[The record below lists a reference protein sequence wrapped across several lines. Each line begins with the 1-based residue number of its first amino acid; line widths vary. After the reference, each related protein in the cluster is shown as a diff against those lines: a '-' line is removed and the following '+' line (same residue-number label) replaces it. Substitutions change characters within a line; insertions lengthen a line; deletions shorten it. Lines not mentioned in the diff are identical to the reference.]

1 MKTPR
6 VWMARSP
13 MCDVSAWIIWLLAC
27 LAMFRTA
34 TGGVAAETL
43 VERGDYLVNTIMAC
57 GNCHTP
63 KDATGKAIS
72 ELALSRI
79 GWPSA
84 APQTFPRPIAS
95 RELHRC
101 SQQFAKRRSAR
112 VD

>member
-1 MKTPR
+1 MAKPPMSKASPWL
-6 VWMARSP
+6 VW
-13 MCDVSAWIIWLLAC
+13 LFAC
-27 LAMFRTA
+27 FAMFRAA
-34 TGGVAAETL
+34 TGEAAAESL
-43 VERGDYLVNTIMAC
+43 IERGDYLVNTIMAC

-101 SQQFAKRRSAR
+101 SQQFAKRRSVR